1 MQCELPHCEKGCA
14 RVEEEFQNGGANS
27 LQSVLVLE
35 VEVLDVK
42 VPEVLVLQEDVL
54 GRLVEVLEV
63 FVPNVLVLD
72 VEVLDVEVL
81 DVEVLDVLVY
91 RGHGDANKLLAGF
104 WLSRMPYQKR
114 NL

>member
-1 MQCELPHCEKGCA
+1 MQCELPRCEKGCA

-81 DVEVLDVLVY
+81 DVLVY

>member
-1 MQCELPHCEKGCA
+1 M
-14 RVEEEFQNGGANS
+14 
-27 LQSVLVLE
+27 LE

-42 VPEVLVLQEDVL
+42 VLEVLVLLEDVL
-54 GRLVEVLEV
+54 GRLVEVLEA

-72 VEVLDVEVL
+72 LKCWTWKCRMCSYLEVMVMQII
-81 DVEVLDVLVY
+81 
-91 RGHGDANKLLAGF
+91 RLAGS